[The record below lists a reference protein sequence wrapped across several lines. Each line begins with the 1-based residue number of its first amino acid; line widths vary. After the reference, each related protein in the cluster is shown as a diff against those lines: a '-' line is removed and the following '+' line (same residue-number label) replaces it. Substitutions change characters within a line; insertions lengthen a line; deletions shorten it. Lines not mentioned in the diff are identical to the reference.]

1 MSRTTPPAE
10 RLLNLVIALLNT
22 SSRMTKEQIRA
33 GVVGYESQTTE
44 AFERMFERDKDAL
57 RELGIPVQTVT
68 HHGFTDEIGYR
79 IDPETYTLG
88 DLELSPAELAV
99 LSLASTFWRDATL
112 TQDANRAIT
121 KLRAVASVGG
131 QDDLAA
137 GLLPRVQPAGP
148 GLPVLLDAIIERRA
162 VRFTYRAAYTGEVTE
177 REVEPWQVRTE
188 GAGWYLVGHDRS
200 RGEPRSYRLNR
211 IQSTVRA
218 VGAPGAFEI
227 PADALERAGQGG
239 GDDGVQGEREAVL
252 AVVPERAGALRARAL
267 PPRDSD
273 AGRVPD
279 RDVVRVPFR
288 SAMELG
294 YEIAGY
300 GPAVLV
306 LDPPEL
312 RDVVVRR
319 LRDVVELGQVAD
331 DAVAAREEHRG

>member
-1 MSRTTPPAE
+1 MSRPTPPAE

-22 SSRMTKEQIRA
+22 TSRMTKEQVRA
-33 GVVGYESQTTE
+33 GVVGYESQSTD
-44 AFERMFERDKDAL
+44 AFERMFERDKDSL
-57 RELGIPVQTVT
+57 RTLGIPVQTVQQ
-68 HHGFTDEIGYR
+68 HGHADEVGYR
-79 IDPETYTLG
+79 IDPDAYSLG
-88 DLELSPAELAV
+88 DLELGPAELAV
-99 LSLASTFWRDATL
+99 LSLASSFWRDATL

-121 KLRAVASVGG
+121 KLRAVAEGAA

-188 GAGWYLVGHDRS
+188 GAGWYLVGLDRG

-218 VGAPGAFEI
+218 VGPPEAFEV
-227 PADALERAGQGG
+227 PADALDRAGE
-239 GDDGVQGEREAVL
+239 DPEEHGEREAVL
-252 AVVPERAGALRARAL
+252 AVLPERAGALRARGL
-267 PPRDSD
+267 PPREPD
-273 AGRVPD
+273 AGTVPD

-300 GPAVLV
+300 GAAVLV
-306 LDPPEL
+306 LGPPEL

-319 LRDVVELGQVAD
+319 LREVVELGQVAD
-331 DAVAAREEHRG
+331 DDAQAQEGSTHG

>member
-1 MSRTTPPAE
+1 MTRSTPPAE

-33 GVVGYESQTTE
+33 GVVGYESQSTE

-57 RELGIPVQTVT
+57 RDLGIPVQTVD
-68 HHGFTDEIGYR
+68 HHGYTDEIGYR
-79 IDPETYTLG
+79 IDPATYTLG
-88 DLELSPAELAV
+88 DLELAPAELAV

-121 KLRAVASVGG
+121 KLRAVAAGG
-131 QDDLAA
+131 AQDDLAA

-148 GLPVLLDAIIERRA
+148 GLPVLLDAIIDRRA

-177 REVEPWQVRTE
+177 REVEPWQVRTQ
-188 GAGWYLVGHDRS
+188 GAGWYLVGLDRQ
-200 RGEPRSYRLNR
+200 REEPRSYRLNR
-211 IQSTVRA
+211 IQSAVRA
-218 VGAPGAFEI
+218 VGPPEAFEI
-227 PADALERAGQGG
+227 PADALERAGEDAAEQP
-239 GDDGVQGEREAVL
+239 EREAVL
-252 AVVPERAGALRARAL
+252 AVLPERAGALRALAH
-267 PPRDSD
+267 PPRESD
-273 AGRVPD
+273 AGRVPE

-288 SAMELG
+288 SAMELA

-312 RDVVVRR
+312 REVVMRR

-331 DAVAAREEHRG
+331 GDAGEEQRG